1 MGFSR
6 GAQSVESEGRKLYV
20 GVGLF
25 YVKGLNLNKKELGE
39 IFGSERDEEPKYLGE
54 RTIPNVGTFPQ
65 VRIDVVVATDQEKN
79 NGIDKKFI
87 VPFFLTK
94 RIVKGATSGKTQVI
108 DKYGRTSWVTDE
120 QLAVHAI
127 PVSRDGK
134 PINIDADYRPIYDG
148 EENLTNFLKAF
159 LNIPDVEKW
168 VDRKIVGLID
178 KPSDAEARIPDMD
191 KIFRGD
197 FSDLKEYIT
206 YQPNNKFKLLLGV
219 RTTDENKQ
227 YQAYF
232 TEMPMKSSV
241 SRFDKLEKFIA
252 ERKDAGAYQNT
263 EFEVCELKEFSNT
276 PSAVPE
282 SSSATPSSPWFK

>member
-1 MGFSR
+1 
-6 GAQSVESEGRKLYV
+6 
-20 GVGLF
+20 
-25 YVKGLNLNKKELGE
+25 
-39 IFGSERDEEPKYLGE
+39 
-54 RTIPNVGTFPQ
+54 
-65 VRIDVVVATDQEKN
+65 
-79 NGIDKKFI
+79 
-87 VPFFLTK
+87 
-94 RIVKGATSGKTQVI
+94 
-108 DKYGRTSWVTDE
+108 
-120 QLAVHAI
+120 
-127 PVSRDGK
+127 
-134 PINIDADYRPIYDG
+134 
-148 EENLTNFLKAF
+148 
-159 LNIPDVEKW
+159 
-168 VDRKIVGLID
+168 
-178 KPSDAEARIPDMD
+178 MD

-206 YQPNNKFKLLLGV
+206 YQPNNKVKLLLGV